1 MTIWGNHS
9 ATQYPD
15 LFNAKVNGTAA
26 ISLIDQGWYE
36 NDFIPTV
43 QQRGAAIIKAR
54 GASSA
59 ASAANA
65 AIGHMRSWALG
76 TEGDDWVSMGVYSD
90 GSYGITEDL
99 IYSFPCR
106 CEGGDWKIVQGA
118 EVGDFSRDRMQAT
131 EQELIEERDAVQHL
145 LP

>member
-1 MTIWGNHS
+1 M
-9 ATQYPD
+9 
-15 LFNAKVNGTAA
+15 
-26 ISLIDQGWYE
+26 DQSWYE
-36 NDFIPTV
+36 EDFIPTV

-76 TEGDDWVSMGVYSD
+76 TQGDDWVSMGVYSD
-90 GSYGITEDL
+90 GSYDVAEGL

-106 CEGGDWKIVQGA
+106 CANGDWSIVQGA
-118 EVGDFSRDRMQAT
+118 DVGEFSRGKMDAT
-131 EQELIEERDAVQHL
+131 AKELTEERDAVQHL

>member
-1 MTIWGNHS
+1 MG
-9 ATQYPD
+9 
-15 LFNAKVNGTAA
+15 LV
-26 ISLIDQGWYE
+26 DQDYYE

-65 AIGHMRSWALG
+65 AIDHMNSWALG
-76 TEGDDWVSMGVYSD
+76 TNGDDWVSMGVYSD
-90 GSYGITEDL
+90 GSYGIAEGL

-106 CEGGDWKIVQGA
+106 CGNGDWSIVQGL
-118 EVGDFSRDRMQAT
+118 EVGEFSQGKMAAT
-131 EQELIEERDAVQHL
+131 EQELAEERDAVQHL